1 MAIIVEIKSNK
12 ECCREN
18 KNILTEQQLNTIMKF
33 LKGEKGGPAGESFR
47 TLAARS
53 IIDSVLSR
61 MVPELKDNKL
71 LYRGLVNTLA
81 AIDLDDFMAL
91 TGAVGDKPKTCKRIA
106 GVVVQ
111 GLENTLVELVATAVT
126 EKIRELAP
134 QGDADSPFT
143 KLFGDTIR
151 SLASAG
157 NLTAQLT
164 AGIFTEDI
172 KGSLTDNISDF
183 ICDIDFSDIAQA
195 AFGDLGGLAAAG
207 GEELID
213 AFKGL
218 FSE

>member
-1 MAIIVEIKSNK
+1 
-12 ECCREN
+12 
-18 KNILTEQQLNTIMKF
+18 MKF
-33 LKGEKGGPAGESFR
+33 LKGEEGGKTGESFR

-53 IIDSVLSR
+53 IIDSILTR

-81 AIDLDDFMAL
+81 AVDLDDVMAL
-91 TGAVGDKPKTCKRIA
+91 TGLTGDKPKTCKRIA
-106 GVVVQ
+106 EIVVQ
-111 GLENTLVELVATAVT
+111 GLENTLVELVASAVT

-134 QGDADSPFT
+134 EGDADSPFT
-143 KLFGDTIR
+143 KLLGDTIR
-151 SLASAG
+151 TLATAG
-157 NLTAQLT
+157 NLTTQLA

-172 KGSLTDNISDF
+172 EGSLTDSISDF

-213 AFKGL
+213 AFKGV